1 MTTKH
6 KHRRRSRSRLH
17 LGRPVCPRPAAPAPP
32 VILSALPPHRGNQEE
47 AAAARLIGWTLSEP
61 HPPARR
67 VAAQSAAE
75 ALENQKIRRV
85 LDRLSDLQA
94 RQIVMMGLR
103 SAYRRQPTMLG
114 RIWNVLVKFLTF

>member
-1 MTTKH
+1 MQTKY
-6 KHRRRSRSRLH
+6 KNRRRRSPLH
-17 LGRPVCPRPAAPAPP
+17 LGRPVCQRPATPTPPA
-32 VILSALPPHRGNQEE
+32 VLSSLPAHLGNQEE

-67 VAAQSAAE
+67 VAARSAAE
-75 ALENQKIRRV
+75 ALEAQKIRRV

-103 SAYRRQPTMLG
+103 SAYRPQPTMLG
-114 RIWNVLVKFLTF
+114 RIWNALVKFITR